1 MIRGL
6 SLSIAQKYLEPG
18 ESLAEVLF
26 GLIMT
31 LTFTLGAGL
40 LVEQGEPAAVQE
52 LLIATVGCNI
62 AWGIID
68 GMLYISGQI
77 FERAR
82 MKRLGQMIR
91 SADTE
96 QAAAAVVEE
105 ELEDLVGTTVDEAE
119 RAELYQRMARHVR
132 ASAPRPLTIER
143 ADLYGAF
150 ASFWLVFF
158 ASVPAA
164 LPFLFIDDAKI
175 ALRVSNGIL
184 ICLLFVTGY
193 RWAHH
198 TALRPWRTGLVFM
211 TAGAALVVM
220 AIALGG

>member
-1 MIRGL
+1 
-6 SLSIAQKYLEPG
+6 
-18 ESLAEVLF
+18 
-26 GLIMT
+26 
-31 LTFTLGAGL
+31 
-40 LVEQGEPAAVQE
+40 
-52 LLIATVGCNI
+52 
-62 AWGIID
+62 
-68 GMLYISGQI
+68 MLYISGQI

-105 ELEDLVGTTVDEAE
+105 ELEDLVGTTVDEAG

-132 ASAPRPLTIER
+132 ASEPRPLTIER
-143 ADLYGAF
+143 ADLFGAF